1 MAEEKKDLEPVQ
13 EQQPP
18 ETETA
23 EKTENAPEKEPETLE
38 TALYSWGQAL
48 ITAVV
53 GLSLIHI

>member
-23 EKTENAPEKEPETLE
+23 EKTENAPEKERHTPKG
-38 TALYSWGQAL
+38 YG
-48 ITAVV
+48 
-53 GLSLIHI
+53 